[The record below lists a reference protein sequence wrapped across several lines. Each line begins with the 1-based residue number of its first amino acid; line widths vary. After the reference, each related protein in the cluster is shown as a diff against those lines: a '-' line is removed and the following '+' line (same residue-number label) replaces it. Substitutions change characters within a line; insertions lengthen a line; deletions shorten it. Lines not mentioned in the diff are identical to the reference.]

1 MSLTSSSNAANYSS
15 FSNGYDR
22 NPIGSVLNIVPFSYK
37 AAVGDESA
45 GLQTQVQRMNSAS
58 KEKASFMSTAASS
71 STQQPAFALADLQ
84 RQGFAAASPQNAG
97 NVINTVKDG
106 FYATMSAQAMSHPP
120 KMNSG
125 YAPPTHYT
133 SVYKGRE
140 GAPTGT
146 PGGVVAPTAEAFKTL
161 Y

>member
-1 MSLTSSSNAANYSS
+1 MSLTSSSNAANYSN
-15 FSNGYDR
+15 FANGYDR

-37 AAVGDESA
+37 SAVSDESG
-45 GLQTQVQRMNSAS
+45 GLGTQVQRLNTAS
-58 KEKASFMSTAASS
+58 QQKASFMSTAAAT
-71 STQQPAFALADLQ
+71 STQQPAFALADLE
-84 RQGFAAASPQNAG
+84 RQGFAVASPENAG
-97 NVINTVKDG
+97 NVINTVKNN
-106 FYATMSAQAMSHPP
+106 FYATQSAEAMAHPP
-120 KMNSG
+120 KVLSG

-133 SVYKGRE
+133 SVYRGRE